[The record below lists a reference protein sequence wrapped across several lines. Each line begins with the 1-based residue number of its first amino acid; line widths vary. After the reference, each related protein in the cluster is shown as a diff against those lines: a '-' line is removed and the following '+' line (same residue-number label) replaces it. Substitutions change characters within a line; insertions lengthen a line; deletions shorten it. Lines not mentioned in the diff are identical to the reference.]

1 MVELALRRSPLAHL
15 GLKARAVA
23 DAGAAGVRMSEAPR
37 RVLLELRG
45 DPGNEDFMAAVE
57 DATGLAPP
65 TASPDS
71 ASKGERGALWLGPDR
86 WLIVAP
92 GEDDGLADTL
102 RQALADIHHAVTEI
116 SDSFAAIRLA
126 GPTAR
131 DVLAK
136 GCTLDL
142 HPRAFAPGH
151 VAQSTLAKAQVI
163 LHQPKDG
170 VFEIFTRRSF
180 AEYLWAWLE
189 DAGLEYGVA
198 VVDG

>member
-1 MVELALRRSPLAHL
+1 MVELAPRRSPLAHL

-23 DAGAAGVRMSEAPR
+23 DAGAAGVSMSEAPH

-45 DPGNEDFMAAVE
+45 DPGNKDFLASVE
-57 DATGLAPP
+57 QATGLALPIE
-65 TASPDS
+65 SPDS
-71 ASKGERGALWLGPDR
+71 AVAGERTALWLGPDR

>member
-1 MVELALRRSPLAHL
+1 MAELALRRSPLAHL

-23 DAGAAGVRMSEAPR
+23 DAGAAGVSMSESPH

-45 DPGNEDFMAAVE
+45 DPGSKVFLAAVE
-57 DATGLAPP
+57 QATGLALPIK
-65 TASPDS
+65 SPDS
-71 ASKGERGALWLGPDR
+71 AVAGTRAALWLGPDR

-92 GEDDGLADTL
+92 GEDDSFGDAL
-102 RQALADIHHAVTEI
+102 RLALAEIHHAVTEV
-116 SDSFAAIRLA
+116 SDSFATIRLA
-126 GPTAR
+126 GPNTR

-142 HPRAFAPGH
+142 HPRTFAAGH

-163 LHQPKDG
+163 LHQPRDG
-170 VFEIFTRRSF
+170 IFEIYTRRSI

-198 VVDG
+198 VLDD